1 MMPRAREKR
10 RSMQYGAPRNMK
22 TFPQRALNRARCA
35 FCGERAENFSRLGL
49 TFMHFDA

>member
-1 MMPRAREKR
+1 MMPRARDKR
-10 RSMQYGAPRNMK
+10 RSHMK

-35 FCGERAENFSRLGL
+35 FCGERAENFSRPGL